1 MFPMPFDA
9 VTQRAACKD
18 WKISTLMQLTTIE
31 AAADRVTAVVVE
43 PALRAPRGLAGL
55 AAACDKLID
64 YLAKPHALQQRQ
76 VGRFSPFENFMHIC
90 GCLPEQVRRFAP

>member
-1 MFPMPFDA
+1 MPFDA

-18 WKISTLMQLTTIE
+18 WKISTLMQLATIE
-31 AAADRVTAVVVE
+31 AATDRVTAVVVE
-43 PALRAPRGLAGL
+43 PALRAPRGLARL

-64 YLAKPHALQQRQ
+64 YLAKPHGLQQRQ